1 MCLRPTRARAAS
13 DLTATLTHRIPPL
26 GKTFYMS
33 VCHLA
38 SHCTDAKKV
47 SYPFCYVDNEGTVIG
62 LGLLAN
68 RKNTEQGTRLSRAP
82 RLLRA
87 SLSRLE

>member
-1 MCLRPTRARAAS
+1 
-13 DLTATLTHRIPPL
+13 
-26 GKTFYMS
+26 MS

-68 RKNTEQGTRLSRAP
+68 RKNTEQGARLACFLHHST
-82 RLLRA
+82 
-87 SLSRLE
+87 SLSFAPGADLGC